1 MIKYCNRGER
11 GRIVWDGRFF
21 SIFFFFFGGGGG
33 GGWGW
38 GWVSGQTIVLTDW
51 NRGYLIMLNMEPN
64 FLRIYL
70 TNPYDFMLEI
80 LFRKNF
86 FFWYMKILLRSFSF
100 WDIENVKP
108 KFQPRCAY
116 KLYAYKKWSV
126 WNVKKGNWLLWKLI
140 FETFLPNLF
149 SSLLPIRKNN
159 FRKAFF
165 QFAKINSAKLPE
177 N

>member
-1 MIKYCNRGER
+1 
-11 GRIVWDGRFF
+11 
-21 SIFFFFFGGGGG
+21 
-33 GGWGW
+33 
-38 GWVSGQTIVLTDW
+38 
-51 NRGYLIMLNMEPN
+51 MEPN
-64 FLRIYL
+64 FRKIYL

-80 LFRKNF
+80 LFRKSL

-149 SSLLPIRKNN
+149 SSLLLIRKNN

-165 QFAKINSAKLPE
+165 SVCKNKFRKITWKLNYFE
-177 N
+177 NLKTLPCPRTPPHLWMVSPTEYFLCLINPLTHFKPMFHLCWKRVVDLHAEYPP